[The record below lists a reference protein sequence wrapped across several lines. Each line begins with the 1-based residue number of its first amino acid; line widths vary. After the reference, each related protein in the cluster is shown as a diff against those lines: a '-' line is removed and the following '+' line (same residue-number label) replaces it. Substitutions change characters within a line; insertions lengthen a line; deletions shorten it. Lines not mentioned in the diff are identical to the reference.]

1 MRGVPRGR
9 QRGFQKGNKF
19 GKYPIKKE
27 KSSEKSVSFQRLTS
41 SKIDVVQ
48 NKPFDK
54 PRTLDEYLED
64 SHSAELRLLRPKKEP
79 HLKVEE
85 NNEIPIPNM

>member
-1 MRGVPRGR
+1 MKGDTGRR

-27 KSSEKSVSFQRLTS
+27 NSINKVVPFQRLTTS
-41 SKIDVVQ
+41 EIDVVQ

-85 NNEIPIPNM
+85 NNEIPIQNM